1 MTDMTINERLAV
13 LEVKVEQQSEDA
25 VERKAVQEETRDEIA
40 ALKES
45 INTLNNTLTRY
56 HGFVGG
62 VLFIIS
68 ALGIFFYKFLSP
80 ILEMFSGKT
89 HG

>member
-1 MTDMTINERLAV
+1 MTINERLAV
-13 LEVKVEQQSEDA
+13 LEVKVEQQAEDA
-25 VERKAVQEETRDEIA
+25 VERKVVQQETRDEIS

-45 INTLNNTLTRY
+45 INELNNTLTKY

-62 VLFIIS
+62 VLFITS
-68 ALGIFFYKFLSP
+68 AVGIFFYRFLAP
-80 ILEMFSGKT
+80 LWDMLSGKT

>member
-13 LEVKVEQQSEDA
+13 LEVKVEQQADDA
-25 VERKAVQEETRDEIA
+25 IERKAVQQQTRDELA

-45 INTLNNTLTRY
+45 ITELNHTLTKY

-62 VLFIIS
+62 VLFIAS
-68 ALGIFFYKFLSP
+68 AIGIFFYRFLAP
-80 ILEMFSGKT
+80 IWDMLSGKT